1 MLERPPL
8 RDYSRSRA
16 VLVGTW
22 DFVYLNPVPAAS
34 NSLNRMRSMLTGPL
48 CGWPEDRIRVLANE
62 RGPGDLPDR
71 LITSFED
78 ITGVALFYYVGHG
91 QVADGNQLCL
101 GLTESRTEANRRAST
116 SLPFQ
121 AVRKAM
127 LESEAATKIV
137 ILDCCFAGLASQ
149 SAANTLGANADDV
162 ADMTAVS
169 GTYTMAASGD
179 YALASYET
187 DPEIERP
194 QTYFTKYLVDLV
206 EAGIPGRPSDLRL
219 HQIFVQLRDNLDND
233 GRPVPYE
240 RSVDAAREFIF
251 AHNAAP
257 LETHRDPDT
266 ELRQLRQLL
275 EQRARELDEAGER
288 EQALRA
294 EMAER
299 TLELERLYEEAQ
311 HTSSMAAE
319 QQQELRDAIEVA
331 ERRLDE
337 TSAAQAAAEAELSGP
352 AVTAEAELS
361 GPTATAEP
369 GEPEILEGGDEES
382 PEPSPAEPAP
392 AGAGGEVVPGPRRAA
407 ARRGPARAGVLARR
421 IPLRL
426 WVLAAG
432 LTAGVL
438 LAVFLVPGSHSSP
451 PPSPPA
457 HLVATIGNFSPY
469 TSDIDNNVAFNRA
482 GTTLAITDNVGE
494 IALWDL
500 ATRKITT
507 ILTDPGANVLDGGVA
522 FSPDGTTL
530 AVGDAGGDVYLWD
543 VSRRKITGSLSGPE
557 TIGNGVANVAFSP
570 GGGTLAGNSLGP
582 TTYLWN
588 VTTHKITRTFL
599 NPDEGSKC
607 GLVGLAIS
615 PDGKTLAAGD
625 CNGSTYLWDVRTGTL
640 ITTLMD
646 PTGSPP
652 GAWGNDMAF
661 SPDGATLAVADNNTS
676 TYLWN
681 VNTHRL
687 ITTLANPAPVI
698 GSPDSDSL
706 AFGPDGSVLAVGDSD
721 GSSYVWNVDT
731 RKVVATFTDPGGFGD
746 VNSVAFSPDGKTLA
760 AADNDGTTYVWNT
773 SWLHL

>member
-1 MLERPPL
+1 MRERPPL

-294 EMAER
+294 EMTER
-299 TLELERLYEEAQ
+299 TLELARLYEEAQ

-337 TSAAQAAAEAELSGP
+337 TSAAQA
-352 AVTAEAELS
+352 VAEAELS

-369 GEPEILEGGDEES
+369 DEPEILEGGHEES

-392 AGAGGEVVPGPRRAA
+392 AGAGDEVVPGPRRAA

-451 PPSPPA
+451 PPSAPA
-457 HLVATIGNFSPY
+457 HLVAAIGNFSQF
-469 TSDIDNNVAFNRA
+469 TSDNDNNVAFNRA
-482 GTTLAITDNVGE
+482 GTTLAVTDNVGE
-494 IALWDL
+494 IAMWDL

-522 FSPDGTTL
+522 FSPDATTL
-530 AVGDAGGDVYLWD
+530 AVGDGGGYVYLWD
-543 VSRRKITGSLSGPE
+543 VSLRKRAGSLSGPG
-557 TIGNGVANVAFSP
+557 TIGSGVFNVAFSP
-570 GGGTLAGNSLGP
+570 GTGTLAANGSNFE
-582 TTYLWN
+582 TFLWN
-588 VTTHKITRTFL
+588 VDTHKIITTFPS
-599 NPDEGSKC
+599 PDQNSKC
-607 GLVGLAIS
+607 GLTGLAIS
-615 PDGKTLAAGD
+615 PDGKTLAVGD
-625 CNGSTYLWDVRTGTL
+625 CDGDTYLWNVHTGKL
-640 ITTLMD
+640 ITTLVD
-646 PTGSPP
+646 PAGSSPNS
-652 GAWGNDMAF
+652 WGNDMAF

-681 VNTHRL
+681 VNTHNL
-687 ITTLANPAPVI
+687 ITTLTDPPPVI
-698 GSPDSDSL
+698 GDSHSDSV
-706 AFGPDGSVLAVGDSD
+706 AFGPDGNILAVGDND
-721 GSSYVWNVDT
+721 GSSYLWNVDT
-731 RKVVATFTDPGGFGD
+731 RKVVATFTDPGGYGN
-746 VNSVAFSPDGKTLA
+746 VNDVAFSPDGKILA
-760 AADNDGTTYVWNT
+760 AADNDGTAYVWNT
-773 SWLHL
+773 SWVHP